1 MRQARRSLDMDS
13 RYVRGRMFNLS
24 LLAAGLLQCGELEEA
39 CTAAAGALAL
49 AAELQSARG
58 RGRTRPICGSGG
70 WSRTRTSGRWRR
82 CAERHARAHRRV
94 IPVVGP
100 GHARAQR
107 GVT

>member
-49 AAELQSARG
+49 AAELQSARS
-58 RGRTRPICGSGG
+58 RSYAADLRRRLEPYKNERPVAALRERTREL
-70 WSRTRTSGRWRR
+70 T
-82 CAERHARAHRRV
+82 AV
-94 IPVVGP
+94 
-100 GHARAQR
+100 
-107 GVT
+107 